1 MSNIW
6 KGKTVFL
13 RCANPNDAFLYVDE
27 KGNHNTDTE
36 KLFEKI
42 EMPYSLETCRQII
55 TKINSE
61 NKDGYNQNSDNY
73 LFTAVSNDGTPIGQ
87 IITFDCDRRMGCF
100 KFGLFF
106 TETVRGKGYASEAVN
121 IMLGFYFNQLRY
133 HKANVYI
140 YDFNVVSQKFHQK
153 LGFVKEGVLREVAY
167 VDGKYVDAVYY
178 GITKDEFNNR

>member
-6 KGKTVFL
+6 KGQKVFL
-13 RCANPNDAFLYVDE
+13 RCANESDAILYVD
-27 KGNHNTDTE
+27 KNGNHNTNTE

-42 EMPYSLETCRQII
+42 EMPYSLDDCRRII
-55 TKINSE
+55 AKINSE
-61 NKDGYNQNSDNY
+61 NEGSDNY
-73 LFTAVSNDGTPIGQ
+73 LFTAVGEDGTPIGQ

-106 TETVRGKGYASEAVN
+106 AESIRGKGYASEAVK
-121 IMLGFYFNQLRY
+121 IMLRYYFNQLRY

-153 LGFVKEGVLREVAY
+153 LGFKKEGVLREVAY
-167 VDGKYVDAVYY
+167 IDGKYVDAVYY
-178 GITKDEFNNR
+178 GITEYEFKQNS